1 MIYREFI
8 FVCIQLGMIN
18 VKSGKIINILI
29 FIDLTIMQRYNIVN
43 QTQTIPEGNDIMKR
57 KITEQL
63 VAWKNSLSRKPLIIN
78 GARQVGKTFIL
89 REFGREYYKNTVY
102 VNLES
107 NGSVA
112 SLFGSDISPKKL
124 IKYLEAETNQKILP
138 AETLVILDEIQS
150 CERAVTS
157 LKYFCE
163 ETPEYHIAA
172 AGSLLGVA
180 INRNQT
186 SFPVGKVNIMRL
198 YPLDFEEFLAATGND
213 MLIEEIKRCYDSMT
227 PMNEALHSKAL
238 SVYHDYLIVG
248 GMPEAVMAFTETN
261 SYIDAGLVQSSII
274 DNYTADMAKYASNT
288 EAVKI
293 RSCYNSIPA
302 QLAKDNKKFQYKVV
316 QKGGSSSIFGASL
329 EWLKQAGVIL
339 ECMRVDQGTHPLP
352 VYADQT
358 AFKIYMSDVGLLVN
372 KSKMSVNTII
382 TGEANIFM
390 GAVTE
395 NYIAQQFAA
404 KDYPLYYWTVSNSQA
419 ELDFVIQKGDKI
431 YAIEVKKGEH
441 VRSRSL
447 SVFRQKYAPD
457 YTIRFSQKNFGRTDD
472 VISIPLYAAFLI

>member
-1 MIYREFI
+1 
-8 FVCIQLGMIN
+8 
-18 VKSGKIINILI
+18 
-29 FIDLTIMQRYNIVN
+29 
-43 QTQTIPEGNDIMKR
+43 MKR
-57 KITEQL
+57 KITQQL
-63 VAWKNSLSRKPLIIN
+63 VEWKNSSARKPLILN

-89 REFGREYYKNTVY
+89 REFGRENYKNTVY

-107 NGSVA
+107 NGTVA
-112 SLFGSDISPKKL
+112 SIFNDDISPSKL
-124 IKYLEAETNQKILP
+124 IKYLEAETGERILP
-138 AETLVILDEIQS
+138 NETLIILDEIQS

-163 ETPEYHIAA
+163 EAPDYHIAA

-186 SFPVGKVNIMRL
+186 SFPVGKVNVLRL
-198 YPLDFEEFLAATGND
+198 YPLDFKEFLTATGND
-213 MLIEEIKRCYDSMT
+213 LLIDEITECYTQMS
-227 PMNEALHSKAL
+227 PMNEGLHQKAL
-238 SVYHDYLIVG
+238 DLYHDYLIIG
-248 GMPEAVMAFTETN
+248 GMPEAVKSFIETN
-261 SYIDAGLVQSSII
+261 SYIDASLVQSSII
-274 DNYTADMAKYASNT
+274 DSYTADMAKYASNS

-293 RSCYNSIPA
+293 RACYNSIPA

-339 ECMRVDQGTHPLP
+339 ECQRVDQGTMPLP

-358 AFKIYMSDVGLLVN
+358 SFKIYMSDVGLLVN
-372 KSKMSVNTII
+372 KSQMSVNTII
-382 TGEANIFM
+382 TGESNIFM

-395 NYIAQQFAA
+395 NYIAQQLAA
-404 KDYPLYYWTVSNSQA
+404 KNYPLYYWTVANSQA
-419 ELDFVIQKGDKI
+419 ELDFVLQKNDKI

-447 SVFRQKYAPD
+447 SVFKHKYSPD
-457 YTIRFSQKNFGRTDD
+457 YAIRFSQKNFGKTED
-472 VISIPLYAAFLI
+472 VISIPLYAAFLL

>member
-1 MIYREFI
+1 
-8 FVCIQLGMIN
+8 
-18 VKSGKIINILI
+18 
-29 FIDLTIMQRYNIVN
+29 
-43 QTQTIPEGNDIMKR
+43 MKR
-57 KITEQL
+57 KILQQL
-63 VAWKNSLSRKPLIIN
+63 IDWKNSTSRKPLILN

-107 NGSVA
+107 NSAAA
-112 SLFGSDISPKKL
+112 SLFGSNISPKKL
-124 IKYLEAETNQKILP
+124 IKYLEAETGERIVPND
-138 AETLVILDEIQS
+138 TLVILDEIQS

-163 ETPEYHIAA
+163 EAPEYHIAA

-186 SFPVGKVNIMRL
+186 SFPVGKVNILRL
-198 YPLDFEEFLAATGND
+198 YPLDFEEFVTAAGHD
-213 MLIEEIKRCYDSMT
+213 MLLDEIRNCYNNKT
-227 PMNEALHSKAL
+227 PMNEALHTMAL
-238 SVYHDYLIVG
+238 SIYHDYLIVG
-248 GMPEAVMAFTETN
+248 GMPEAVKVFIETN
-261 SYIDAGLVQSSII
+261 SYIDSGLVQSSII
-274 DNYTADMAKYASNT
+274 DNYAADMAKYATNS
-288 EAVKI
+288 ESVKI
-293 RSCYNSIPA
+293 RACYNSIPA

-316 QKGGSSSIFGASL
+316 QNGGSSTIFGASL
-329 EWLKQAGVIL
+329 EWLKQAGVVL
-339 ECMRVDQGTHPLP
+339 ECQRVDQGTHPLP

-395 NYIAQQFAA
+395 NYIAQQLTAQN
-404 KDYPLYYWTVSNSQA
+404 YTPYYWTVSNSQA
-419 ELDFVIQKGDKI
+419 ELDFVMQKDGKI

-447 SVFRQKYAPD
+447 SVFKQKYSPD
-457 YTIRFSQKNFGRTDD
+457 YAIRFSQKNFGWTDD
-472 VISIPLYAAFLI
+472 VISIPLYAAFVL

>member
-1 MIYREFI
+1 
-8 FVCIQLGMIN
+8 
-18 VKSGKIINILI
+18 
-29 FIDLTIMQRYNIVN
+29 
-43 QTQTIPEGNDIMKR
+43 MKR
-57 KITEQL
+57 KITGQL
-63 VAWKNSLSRKPLIIN
+63 IEWKNSSARKPLILN

-89 REFGREYYKNTVY
+89 REFGRENYKNTVY

-107 NGSVA
+107 NGMVA
-112 SLFGSDISPKKL
+112 SMFNDDISPSKL
-124 IKYLEAETNQKILP
+124 IKYLEAETGERILTN
-138 AETLVILDEIQS
+138 ETLIILDEIQS

-163 ETPEYHIAA
+163 EAPDYHIAA

-186 SFPVGKVNIMRL
+186 SFPVGKVNVLRL
-198 YPLDFEEFLAATGND
+198 YPLDFEEFLTATGND
-213 MLIEEIKRCYDSMT
+213 LLIDEITECCTQMS
-227 PMNEALHSKAL
+227 PMNEGLHQKAL
-238 SVYHDYLIVG
+238 DLYHDYLIIG
-248 GMPEAVMAFTETN
+248 GMPEAVKAFIETN
-261 SYIDAGLVQSSII
+261 SYIDASLVQSSII
-274 DNYTADMAKYASNT
+274 DSYTADMAKYASNS

-293 RSCYNSIPA
+293 RACYNSIPA

-339 ECMRVDQGTHPLP
+339 ECLRVDQGTMPLP

-358 AFKIYMSDVGLLVN
+358 SFKIYMSDVGLLVN
-372 KSKMSVNTII
+372 KSQMSVNTII
-382 TGEANIFM
+382 TGESNIFM

-395 NYIAQQFAA
+395 NYIAQQLAA
-404 KDYPLYYWTVSNSQA
+404 KNYPLYYWTVANSQA
-419 ELDFVIQKGDKI
+419 ELDFVLQKNDKI

-447 SVFRQKYAPD
+447 SVFKQKYSPD
-457 YTIRFSQKNFGRTDD
+457 YAIRFSQKNFGKTED
-472 VISIPLYAAFLI
+472 VFSIPLYAAFLL

>member
-1 MIYREFI
+1 
-8 FVCIQLGMIN
+8 
-18 VKSGKIINILI
+18 
-29 FIDLTIMQRYNIVN
+29 
-43 QTQTIPEGNDIMKR
+43 MKR
-57 KITEQL
+57 KITHQL
-63 VAWKNSLSRKPLIIN
+63 VEWKNSSARKPLILN

-89 REFGREYYKNTVY
+89 REFGRENYKNTVY

-107 NGSVA
+107 NGMVA
-112 SLFGSDISPKKL
+112 SMFNDDISPSKL
-124 IKYLEAETNQKILP
+124 IKYLEAETGERILP
-138 AETLVILDEIQS
+138 NETLIILDEIQS

-163 ETPEYHIAA
+163 EAPDYHIAA

-186 SFPVGKVNIMRL
+186 SFPVGKVNVIRL
-198 YPLDFEEFLAATGND
+198 YPLDFEEFLTATGND
-213 MLIEEIKRCYDSMT
+213 LLIDEITECYTQMS
-227 PMNEALHSKAL
+227 PMNEGLHQKAL
-238 SVYHDYLIVG
+238 DLYHDYLIIG
-248 GMPEAVMAFTETN
+248 GMPEAVKAFIETN
-261 SYIDAGLVQSSII
+261 SYIDASLVQSSII
-274 DNYTADMAKYASNT
+274 DSYTADMAKYASNS

-293 RSCYNSIPA
+293 RACYNSIPA

-339 ECMRVDQGTHPLP
+339 ECQRVDQGTMPLP

-358 AFKIYMSDVGLLVN
+358 SFKIYMSDVGLLVN
-372 KSKMSVNTII
+372 KSQMSVNTII
-382 TGEANIFM
+382 TGESNIFM

-395 NYIAQQFAA
+395 NYIAQQLAA
-404 KDYPLYYWTVSNSQA
+404 KNYPLYYWTVANSQA
-419 ELDFVIQKGDKI
+419 ELDFVLQKNDKI

-447 SVFRQKYAPD
+447 SVFKQKYSPD
-457 YTIRFSQKNFGRTDD
+457 YAIRFSQKNFGKTED
-472 VISIPLYAAFLI
+472 VISIPLYAAFLL

>member
-1 MIYREFI
+1 
-8 FVCIQLGMIN
+8 
-18 VKSGKIINILI
+18 
-29 FIDLTIMQRYNIVN
+29 
-43 QTQTIPEGNDIMKR
+43 MKR
-57 KITEQL
+57 KILQQL
-63 VAWKNSLSRKPLIIN
+63 IDWKNSTSRKPLILN

-89 REFGREYYKNTVY
+89 REFGKEYYKNTVY

-107 NGSVA
+107 NSAAA
-112 SLFGSDISPKKL
+112 SLFGSNISPKKL
-124 IKYLEAETNQKILP
+124 IKYLEAETGERIVPNN
-138 AETLVILDEIQS
+138 TLVILDEIQS

-186 SFPVGKVNIMRL
+186 SFPVGKVNILRL
-198 YPLDFEEFLAATGND
+198 YPLDFEEFVTATGHD
-213 MLIEEIKRCYDSMT
+213 MLLDEIRNCYNNKT
-227 PMNEALHSKAL
+227 PMNEALHSMAL
-238 SVYHDYLIVG
+238 SIYHDYLIVG
-248 GMPEAVMAFTETN
+248 GMPEAVKVFIETN
-261 SYIDAGLVQSSII
+261 SYIDSGLVQSSII
-274 DNYTADMAKYASNT
+274 DNYAADMAKYATNA

-293 RSCYNSIPA
+293 RACYNSIPA

-316 QKGGSSSIFGASL
+316 QKGGSSTIFGASL
-329 EWLKQAGVIL
+329 EWLKQAGVVL
-339 ECMRVDQGTHPLP
+339 ECQRVDQGTHPLP

-395 NYIAQQFAA
+395 NYIAQQLTAQN
-404 KDYPLYYWTVSNSQA
+404 YTPYYWTVSNSQA
-419 ELDFVIQKGDKI
+419 ELDFVMQKDGKI

-447 SVFRQKYAPD
+447 SVFKQKYSPD
-457 YTIRFSQKNFGRTDD
+457 YAIRFSQKNFGWTDD
-472 VISIPLYAAFLI
+472 VISIPLYAAFVL

>member
-1 MIYREFI
+1 
-8 FVCIQLGMIN
+8 
-18 VKSGKIINILI
+18 
-29 FIDLTIMQRYNIVN
+29 
-43 QTQTIPEGNDIMKR
+43 MKR
-57 KITEQL
+57 KITQQL
-63 VAWKNSLSRKPLIIN
+63 IEWKNSLARKPLILN

-89 REFGREYYKNTVY
+89 REFGRENYKNTVY

-107 NGSVA
+107 NGTVA
-112 SLFGSDISPKKL
+112 SMFSDDISPSKL
-124 IKYLEAETNQKILP
+124 IKYLEAETGERILP
-138 AETLVILDEIQS
+138 NETLIILDEIQS

-157 LKYFCE
+157 LKYFYE

-186 SFPVGKVNIMRL
+186 SFPVGKVNVMRL
-198 YPLDFEEFLAATGND
+198 YPLDFEEFLTATGND
-213 MLIEEIKRCYDSMT
+213 LLIEQITECYNNMS
-227 PMNEALHSKAL
+227 PMNEALHKKAIGL
-238 SVYHDYLIVG
+238 YYDYLIVG
-248 GMPEAVMAFTETN
+248 GMPEAVKVFIETN
-261 SYIDAGLVQSSII
+261 SYIDSGLVQRSII
-274 DNYTADMAKYASNT
+274 DSYTADMAKYASNS

-293 RSCYNSIPA
+293 RACYNSIPA

-316 QKGGSSSIFGASL
+316 QKGGSSTIFGASL
-329 EWLKQAGVIL
+329 EWLKQAGVTL
-339 ECMRVDQGTHPLP
+339 ECQRVEQGTMPLP

-358 AFKIYMSDVGLLVN
+358 SFKIYMSDVGLLVN
-372 KSKMSVNTII
+372 KSQMSVNTII

-395 NYIAQQFAA
+395 NYIAQQLAA
-404 KDYPLYYWTVSNSQA
+404 KNYPLYYWTVANSQA
-419 ELDFVIQKGDKI
+419 ELDFVLQKDDKI

-447 SVFRQKYAPD
+447 SVFRQKYSPD
-457 YTIRFSQKNFGRTDD
+457 YAIRFSQKNFGQTED

>member
-1 MIYREFI
+1 
-8 FVCIQLGMIN
+8 
-18 VKSGKIINILI
+18 
-29 FIDLTIMQRYNIVN
+29 
-43 QTQTIPEGNDIMKR
+43 MKR
-57 KITEQL
+57 KILQQL
-63 VAWKNSLSRKPLIIN
+63 IDWKNSTSRKPLILN

-107 NGSVA
+107 NSAAA
-112 SLFGSDISPKKL
+112 SLFGSNISPKKL
-124 IKYLEAETNQKILP
+124 IKYLEAETGEKIVP
-138 AETLVILDEIQS
+138 NDTLVILDEIQS

-186 SFPVGKVNIMRL
+186 SFPVGKVNILRL
-198 YPLDFEEFLAATGND
+198 YPLDFEEFVTATGHD
-213 MLIEEIKRCYDSMT
+213 MLLDEIRNCYNNRT
-227 PMNEALHSKAL
+227 PINEALHTMAL
-238 SVYHDYLIVG
+238 SIYHDYLIVG
-248 GMPEAVMAFTETN
+248 GMPEAVKVFIETN
-261 SYIDAGLVQSSII
+261 SYIDSGLVQSSII
-274 DNYTADMAKYASNT
+274 DNYAADMAKYATNS

-293 RSCYNSIPA
+293 RACYNSIPA

-316 QKGGSSSIFGASL
+316 QKGGSSTIFGASL
-329 EWLKQAGVIL
+329 EWLKQAGVVL
-339 ECMRVDQGTHPLP
+339 ECQRVDQGTHPLP

-395 NYIAQQFAA
+395 NYIAQQLTAQN
-404 KDYPLYYWTVSNSQA
+404 YTPYYWTVSNSQA
-419 ELDFVIQKGDKI
+419 ELDFVMQKDGKI

-447 SVFRQKYAPD
+447 SVFKQKYSPNYA
-457 YTIRFSQKNFGRTDD
+457 IRFSQKNFGWTDD
-472 VISIPLYAAFLI
+472 VISIPLYAAFVL

>member
-1 MIYREFI
+1 
-8 FVCIQLGMIN
+8 
-18 VKSGKIINILI
+18 
-29 FIDLTIMQRYNIVN
+29 
-43 QTQTIPEGNDIMKR
+43 MKR
-57 KITEQL
+57 KITGQL
-63 VAWKNSLSRKPLIIN
+63 IEWKNSSARKPLILN

-89 REFGREYYKNTVY
+89 REFGRENYKNTVY

-107 NGSVA
+107 NGTVA
-112 SLFGSDISPKKL
+112 SMFNDDISPSKL
-124 IKYLEAETNQKILP
+124 IKYLEVETGERILP
-138 AETLVILDEIQS
+138 NETLIILDEIQS

-163 ETPEYHIAA
+163 EAPDYHIAA

-186 SFPVGKVNIMRL
+186 SFPVGKVNVLRL
-198 YPLDFEEFLAATGND
+198 YPLDFEEFLTATGNNL
-213 MLIEEIKRCYDSMT
+213 LIDEITECYTQMS
-227 PMNEALHSKAL
+227 PMNDGLHQKAL
-238 SVYHDYLIVG
+238 DLYHDYLIIG
-248 GMPEAVMAFTETN
+248 GMPEAVKAFIETN
-261 SYIDAGLVQSSII
+261 SYIDASLVQSSII
-274 DNYTADMAKYASNT
+274 DSYTADMAKYASNS

-293 RSCYNSIPA
+293 RACYNSIPA

-339 ECMRVDQGTHPLP
+339 ECQRVDQGTMPLP

-358 AFKIYMSDVGLLVN
+358 SFKIYMSDVGLLVN
-372 KSKMSVNTII
+372 KSQMSVNTII
-382 TGEANIFM
+382 TGESNIFM

-395 NYIAQQFAA
+395 NYIAQQLAA
-404 KDYPLYYWTVSNSQA
+404 KNYLLYYWTVANSQA
-419 ELDFVIQKGDKI
+419 ELDFVLQKNDKI

-447 SVFRQKYAPD
+447 SVFKQKYSPD
-457 YTIRFSQKNFGRTDD
+457 YAIRFSQKNFGKTEE
-472 VISIPLYAAFLI
+472 VISIPLYAAFLL

>member
-1 MIYREFI
+1 
-8 FVCIQLGMIN
+8 
-18 VKSGKIINILI
+18 
-29 FIDLTIMQRYNIVN
+29 
-43 QTQTIPEGNDIMKR
+43 MKR
-57 KITEQL
+57 KILQQL
-63 VAWKNSLSRKPLIIN
+63 IDWKNSNSRKPLILN

-107 NGSVA
+107 NSAAA
-112 SLFGSDISPKKL
+112 SLFGSNISPKKL
-124 IKYLEAETNQKILP
+124 IKYLEAETGERIIPND
-138 AETLVILDEIQS
+138 TLVILDEIQS

-157 LKYFCE
+157 LKYFYE
-163 ETPEYHIAA
+163 EAPEYHVAA

-186 SFPVGKVNIMRL
+186 SFPVGKVNILRL
-198 YPLDFEEFLAATGND
+198 YPLDFEEFVMAIGHD
-213 MLIEEIKRCYDSMT
+213 MLLDEIRNCYSNKT
-227 PMNEALHSKAL
+227 PMNDALHNTAL
-238 SVYHDYLIVG
+238 GIYHDYLIVG
-248 GMPEAVMAFTETN
+248 GMPEAVKAFIETN
-261 SYIDAGLVQSSII
+261 SYIDSGLVQSSII
-274 DNYTADMAKYASNT
+274 DNYAADMAKYATNS

-293 RSCYNSIPA
+293 RACYNSIPA

-316 QKGGSSSIFGASL
+316 QKGGSSTIFGASL
-329 EWLKQAGVIL
+329 EWLKQAGVVL
-339 ECMRVDQGTHPLP
+339 ECQRVDQGTHPLP

-358 AFKIYMSDVGLLVN
+358 SFKIYMSDVGLLVN

-395 NYIAQQFAA
+395 NYIAQQLTAQN
-404 KDYPLYYWTVSNSQA
+404 YTPYYWTVSNSQA
-419 ELDFVIQKGDKI
+419 ELDFVMQKDGKI

-447 SVFRQKYAPD
+447 SVFKQKYSPD
-457 YTIRFSQKNFGRTDD
+457 YAIRFSQKNFGWTDD
-472 VISIPLYAAFLI
+472 IISIPLYAAFVL

>member
-1 MIYREFI
+1 
-8 FVCIQLGMIN
+8 
-18 VKSGKIINILI
+18 
-29 FIDLTIMQRYNIVN
+29 
-43 QTQTIPEGNDIMKR
+43 MKR
-57 KITEQL
+57 KITQQL
-63 VAWKNSLSRKPLIIN
+63 IEWKNSTSRKPLILN

-89 REFGREYYKNTVY
+89 REFGRENYKNTVY

-107 NGSVA
+107 NGTVA
-112 SLFGSDISPKKL
+112 SMFSDDISPSKL
-124 IKYLEAETNQKILP
+124 IKYLEAETGERIMPNK
-138 AETLVILDEIQS
+138 TLIILDEIQS

-157 LKYFCE
+157 LKYFFE

-186 SFPVGKVNIMRL
+186 SFPVGKVNVMRL
-198 YPLDFEEFLAATGND
+198 YPLDFEEFLTATGND
-213 MLIEEIKRCYDSMT
+213 LLIEQITECYNNMS
-227 PMNEALHSKAL
+227 PMNEALHKKAIGL
-238 SVYHDYLIVG
+238 YYDYLIVG
-248 GMPEAVMAFTETN
+248 GMPEAVKVFIETN
-261 SYIDAGLVQSSII
+261 SYIDSGLVQRSII
-274 DNYTADMAKYASNT
+274 DSYTADMAKYASNS

-293 RSCYNSIPA
+293 RACYNSIPA

-316 QKGGSSSIFGASL
+316 QKGGSSTIFGASL
-329 EWLKQAGVIL
+329 EWLKQAGVTL
-339 ECMRVDQGTHPLP
+339 ECQRVEQGTMPLP

-358 AFKIYMSDVGLLVN
+358 SFKIYMSDVGLLVN
-372 KSKMSVNTII
+372 KSQMSVNTII

-395 NYIAQQFAA
+395 NYIAQQLAA
-404 KDYPLYYWTVSNSQA
+404 KNYPLYYWTVANSQA
-419 ELDFVIQKGDKI
+419 ELDFVLQKDDKI

-447 SVFRQKYAPD
+447 SVFRQKYSPD
-457 YTIRFSQKNFGRTDD
+457 YAIRFSQKNFGQTED

>member
-1 MIYREFI
+1 
-8 FVCIQLGMIN
+8 
-18 VKSGKIINILI
+18 
-29 FIDLTIMQRYNIVN
+29 
-43 QTQTIPEGNDIMKR
+43 MKR
-57 KITEQL
+57 KITQQL
-63 VAWKNSLSRKPLIIN
+63 VEWKNSSARKPLILN

-89 REFGREYYKNTVY
+89 REFGRENYKNTVY

-107 NGSVA
+107 NGTVA
-112 SLFGSDISPKKL
+112 SMFNDDISPSKL
-124 IKYLEAETNQKILP
+124 IKYLEAETGERILP
-138 AETLVILDEIQS
+138 NETLIILDEIQS

-163 ETPEYHIAA
+163 EAPDYHIAA

-186 SFPVGKVNIMRL
+186 SFPVGKVNVLRL
-198 YPLDFEEFLAATGND
+198 FPLDFEEFLTATGND
-213 MLIEEIKRCYDSMT
+213 LLIDEITECYTQMS
-227 PMNEALHSKAL
+227 PINEGLHQKAL
-238 SVYHDYLIVG
+238 DLYHDYLIIG
-248 GMPEAVMAFTETN
+248 GMPEAVKAFIETN
-261 SYIDAGLVQSSII
+261 SYIDASLVQSSII
-274 DNYTADMAKYASNT
+274 DSYTADMAKYASNS

-293 RSCYNSIPA
+293 RACYNSIPA

-339 ECMRVDQGTHPLP
+339 ECQRVDQGNMPLP

-358 AFKIYMSDVGLLVN
+358 SFKIYMSDVGLLVN
-372 KSKMSVNTII
+372 KSQMSVNTII
-382 TGEANIFM
+382 TGESNIFM

-395 NYIAQQFAA
+395 NYIAQQLAS
-404 KDYPLYYWTVSNSQA
+404 KNYPLYYWTVTNSQA
-419 ELDFVIQKGDKI
+419 ELDFVLQKNDKI

-447 SVFRQKYAPD
+447 SVFKQKYSPD
-457 YTIRFSQKNFGRTDD
+457 YAIRFSQKNFGKTED
-472 VISIPLYAAFLI
+472 VISIPLYAAFLL

>member
-1 MIYREFI
+1 
-8 FVCIQLGMIN
+8 
-18 VKSGKIINILI
+18 
-29 FIDLTIMQRYNIVN
+29 
-43 QTQTIPEGNDIMKR
+43 MKR
-57 KITEQL
+57 KITGQL
-63 VAWKNSLSRKPLIIN
+63 IEWKNSSARKPLILN

-89 REFGREYYKNTVY
+89 REFGRENYKNTVY

-107 NGSVA
+107 NGTVA
-112 SLFGSDISPKKL
+112 SMFNDDISPSKL
-124 IKYLEAETNQKILP
+124 IKYLEVETGERILP
-138 AETLVILDEIQS
+138 NETLIILDEIQS

-163 ETPEYHIAA
+163 EAPDYHIAA

-186 SFPVGKVNIMRL
+186 SFPVGKVNVLRL
-198 YPLDFEEFLAATGND
+198 YPLDFEEFLTAMGND
-213 MLIEEIKRCYDSMT
+213 LLIYEITECYTQMS
-227 PMNEALHSKAL
+227 PMNEGLHQKAL
-238 SVYHDYLIVG
+238 DLYHDYLIIG
-248 GMPEAVMAFTETN
+248 GMPEAVKAFIETN
-261 SYIDAGLVQSSII
+261 SYIDASLVQSSII
-274 DNYTADMAKYASNT
+274 DSYTADMAKYASNS

-293 RSCYNSIPA
+293 RACYNSIPA

-339 ECMRVDQGTHPLP
+339 ECQRVDQGTMPLP

-358 AFKIYMSDVGLLVN
+358 SFKIYMSDVGLLVN
-372 KSKMSVNTII
+372 KSQMSVNTII
-382 TGEANIFM
+382 TGESNIFM

-395 NYIAQQFAA
+395 NYIAQQLAA
-404 KDYPLYYWTVSNSQA
+404 KNYPLYYWTVANSQA
-419 ELDFVIQKGDKI
+419 ELDFVLQKNDKI

-447 SVFRQKYAPD
+447 SVFKQKYSPD
-457 YTIRFSQKNFGRTDD
+457 YAIRFSQKNFGKTEDI
-472 VISIPLYAAFLI
+472 ISIPLYAAFLL

>member
-1 MIYREFI
+1 
-8 FVCIQLGMIN
+8 
-18 VKSGKIINILI
+18 
-29 FIDLTIMQRYNIVN
+29 
-43 QTQTIPEGNDIMKR
+43 MKR
-57 KITEQL
+57 KITQQL
-63 VAWKNSLSRKPLIIN
+63 IEWKNSPSRKPLILN

-89 REFGREYYKNTVY
+89 REFGKEHYKNTVY
-102 VNLES
+102 INLES
-107 NGSVA
+107 NRSIA
-112 SLFGSDISPKKL
+112 SMFSNDISPSKL
-124 IKYLEAETNQKILP
+124 IKYIEAETGERILP
-138 AETLVILDEIQS
+138 HETLVILDEIQA

-186 SFPVGKVNIMRL
+186 SFPVGKVNMIRL
-198 YPLDFEEFLAATGND
+198 FPLDFEEYLNATGNEL
-213 MLIEEIKRCYDSMT
+213 LINEITDCYNNIS
-227 PMNEALHSKAL
+227 PMNEALHQKAL
-238 SVYHDYLIVG
+238 DLYHDYLIVG
-248 GMPEAVMAFTETN
+248 GMPEAVKTFIATN
-261 SYIDAGLVQSSII
+261 SYIDAGLVQSDII
-274 DNYTADMAKYASNT
+274 DNYTADMAKYASNS

-293 RSCYNSIPA
+293 RACYNSIPA

-316 QKGGSSSIFGASL
+316 QKGGSSTIFGASL
-329 EWLKQAGVIL
+329 EWLKQAGAIL
-339 ECMRVDQGTHPLP
+339 ECQRVDQSTQPLP

-358 AFKIYMSDVGLLVN
+358 SFKVYMSDVGLLVN
-372 KSKMSVNTII
+372 KSRMSVNTII

-395 NYIAQQFAA
+395 NYIAQQLAV
-404 KDYPLYYWTVSNSQA
+404 KNYPLYYWTTSNSQA
-419 ELDFVIQKGDKI
+419 ELDFVLQKDDNI

-447 SVFRQKYAPD
+447 SIFKQKYSPD
-457 YTIRFSQKNFGRTDD
+457 FAIRFSQKNFGKTED

>member
-1 MIYREFI
+1 
-8 FVCIQLGMIN
+8 
-18 VKSGKIINILI
+18 
-29 FIDLTIMQRYNIVN
+29 
-43 QTQTIPEGNDIMKR
+43 MKR
-57 KITEQL
+57 KITGHL
-63 VAWKNSLSRKPLIIN
+63 VEWKNSSARKPLILN

-89 REFGREYYKNTVY
+89 REFGRENYKNTVY

-107 NGSVA
+107 NGMVA
-112 SLFGSDISPKKL
+112 SMFNDDISPSKL
-124 IKYLEAETNQKILP
+124 IKYLEAETGERILP
-138 AETLVILDEIQS
+138 NETLIILDEIQS

-163 ETPEYHIAA
+163 EAPEYHIAA

-186 SFPVGKVNIMRL
+186 SFPVGKVNVIRL
-198 YPLDFEEFLAATGND
+198 YPLDFEEFLTATGND
-213 MLIEEIKRCYDSMT
+213 LLIDEITECYTQMS
-227 PMNEALHSKAL
+227 PMNEGLHQKAL
-238 SVYHDYLIVG
+238 DLYHDYLIIG
-248 GMPEAVMAFTETN
+248 GMPEAVKAFIETN
-261 SYIDAGLVQSSII
+261 SYIDTSLVQSSII
-274 DNYTADMAKYASNT
+274 DSYTADMAKYASNS

-293 RSCYNSIPA
+293 RACYNSIPA

-339 ECMRVDQGTHPLP
+339 ECQRVDQGTMPLP

-358 AFKIYMSDVGLLVN
+358 SFKIYMSDVGLLVN
-372 KSKMSVNTII
+372 KSQMSVNTII
-382 TGEANIFM
+382 TGESNIFM

-395 NYIAQQFAA
+395 NYIAQQLAA
-404 KDYPLYYWTVSNSQA
+404 KNYPLYYWTVANSQA
-419 ELDFVIQKGDKI
+419 ELDFVLQKNDKI

-447 SVFRQKYAPD
+447 SVFKQKYSPD
-457 YTIRFSQKNFGRTDD
+457 YAIRFSQKNFGKTED
-472 VISIPLYAAFLI
+472 VISIPLYAAFLL